1 MQQIAYLRGSSY
13 HPLGA
18 TPRERGVDDLRYM
31 RSELARDSP
40 LPEVQHRILPY
51 SHNSTPVHGREVTV
65 EPFVELAIE
74 RWAREVNDKYDK
86 ELRDRKFQRLPLTHP
101 HLFRGNPLKPTNK
114 QVSERIRAIEEGNT
128 EDVLKM
134 KAAKKVK
141 DNN

>member
-1 MQQIAYLRGSSY
+1 M
-13 HPLGA
+13 
-18 TPRERGVDDLRYM
+18 
-31 RSELARDSP
+31 
-40 LPEVQHRILPY
+40 
-51 SHNSTPVHGREVTV
+51 

-86 ELRDRKFQRLPLTHP
+86 ELRDWKFEHLPFTHP

-134 KAAKKVK
+134 KAAKKAK
-141 DNN
+141 DNYIKLHYLPRDE